1 MKLCPICATSYPAEH
16 RTCPTHGTILVE
28 TQELP
33 AGTMIR
39 DCYRI
44 VRMLGKG
51 GMGTVYLAEHTLMG
65 EQRALKFLSADLA
78 SNPSFVQRFL
88 QEARAANKLRHPNVA
103 QTMELGQTEDGSFY
117 ISMEFVDGPSLRSA
131 LNHSPGG
138 LATERAFNIVHG
150 VAAGLGAAHAKR
162 MVHRDVK
169 PENILLASTPE
180 GEVAKVVDFGIV
192 AMSDGA
198 GRLTQTGSVLLTCE
212 YAAPEQWR
220 GTIPS
225 SELDGRTDL
234 YAVGCMFFEMLTGRL
249 PFRSDS
255 YEGWFELHVKTAP
268 APPSSIRP
276 ELGDFPGLD
285 ALVLKLL
292 EKDREN
298 RPANVGE
305 FLADLNRVI
314 GGSAPYS
321 GEAIPRAVP
330 AWPGQAT
337 GAVSGQVS
345 GAVSG
350 QVAGPYLSRD
360 QTQQRLKTLV
370 EARSQAG
377 GFSAPAAS
385 NSGAGLAHDLAFGST
400 GGAGSVP
407 AVGTTYGPASGQVPG
422 QASGSVPAPP
432 SVQGGWPAQGDP
444 AIQPPPVAAGSAN
457 PGSAYPGNPPMPMN
471 QLAGQGGQFVP
482 VQVPGQT
489 PGQVLARPGPKSNT
503 GLILFILLGLVVFI
517 GIAGVGAVMY
527 MRKNAKQ
534 AQASTQTQPQSQTPP
549 QPQTPS
555 PVPAEPNAA
564 SGTDAG
570 SSGTSGFD
578 PTQTVP
584 GTAPVATPA
593 ATPAAPPKTPAP
605 KKTPEA
611 NGGSIA
617 QQADDLYT
625 SKQYAQA
632 QPLLQQACNKGH
644 AESCNYLGVMYQLKL
659 GVDQDYSQAVSLYNK
674 ACNGG
679 NMLGCN
685 NLAFQ
690 YQHKLGVEEDFGRA
704 LALYQKAC
712 NGGESSA
719 CNNLGVMYQKNQ
731 GVDQDFVRA
740 AALYLKACDGG
751 DANGCSD
758 LGYLYTKGT
767 GVSKD
772 LDKAKLYL
780 GKGCTMGN
788 KFGCNQLKLLN

>member
-33 AGTMIR
+33 AGSMIR

-65 EQRALKFLSADLA
+65 EPRALKFLSADLA

-131 LNHSPGG
+131 LNQSPGG

-220 GTIPS
+220 GTVPS

-249 PFRSDS
+249 PFKSDS
-255 YEGWFELHVKTAP
+255 YEGWFELHVRTNP
-268 APPSSIRP
+268 PPPSSIRP

-298 RPANVGE
+298 RPANVAE

-314 GGSAPYS
+314 GGSASYS
-321 GEAIPRAVP
+321 GSTIPAFSGP
-330 AWPGQAT
+330 IA
-337 GAVSGQVS
+337 GAVSEPVPGQ
-345 GAVSG
+345 
-350 QVAGPYLSRD
+350 D
-360 QTQQRLKTLV
+360 QTQRLKTLV
-370 EARSQAG
+370 EAPSMAG
-377 GFSAPAAS
+377 GFGTPAAPAGTTNPSVSAS
-385 NSGAGLAHDLAFGST
+385 NSGAGLAQGLASSWAD
-400 GGAGSVP
+400 GAGSVP
-407 AVGTTYGPASGQVPG
+407 AVGTTYGPVSGQGPG
-422 QASGSVPAPP
+422 QVQGQVSGSVPAPP
-432 SVQGGWPAQGDP
+432 AVQGGWPAEGEP
-444 AIQPPPVAAGSAN
+444 AIQPPTVGPAFPANVPTAGS
-457 PGSAYPGNPPMPMN
+457 
-471 QLAGQGGQFVP
+471 QGGQFVP
-482 VQVPGQT
+482 VQVPGQM
-489 PGQVLARPGPKSNT
+489 PGQVLARPPAKLANSNT
-503 GLILFILLGLVVFI
+503 GLILFILLGLVVLI
-517 GIAGVGAVMY
+517 GIAGFGAVMY
-527 MRKNAKQ
+527 MRNKASQ
-534 AQASTQTQPQSQTPP
+534 GQASNQSQSPGTTPTQAQTQPQTPP
-549 QPQTPS
+549 

-564 SGTDAG
+564 TGTDAG
-570 SSGTSGFD
+570 SSGSSGFD
-578 PTQTVP
+578 PNQTMP
-584 GTAPVATPA
+584 GTAPAPVT
-593 ATPAAPPKTPAP
+593 TPAAPPRVPAP

-611 NGGSIA
+611 NGGGATA

-644 AESCNYLGVMYQLKL
+644 AESCNYLGVMYQFKL
-659 GVDQDYSQAVSLYNK
+659 GVDQDYSQAVTLYNK

-685 NLAFQ
+685 NLAFL
-690 YQHKLGVEEDFGRA
+690 YQHKLGVDEDFGRA

-712 NGGESSA
+712 NGGEPSA
-719 CNNLGVMYQKNQ
+719 CNSLGVMYQKSQ
-731 GVDQDFVRA
+731 GVDSDPVRA

-751 DANGCSD
+751 NANGCSD

-767 GVSKD
+767 GVSVD
-772 LDKAKLYL
+772 LAKAKLYL

-788 KFGCNQLKLLN
+788 KFGCDQLKLLN